1 MAKNVKSKKQVK
13 SKKVKKVVKK
23 VKTAKPAKKVIAK
36 SVKKQLAS
44 NKKTAQKAVKSNISQ
59 DKEIAKLK
67 EDIQKLKVK
76 NKDKKNTK
84 RVSEYNLFIR
94 KQINSGLTFEKAVK
108 EWNRYKKLE
117 LKNTRRPS
125 AYNQF
130 IGSQMRLGKTFTQAV
145 ALWKLAKAGKLGR
158 KGTTR
163 TITKVQY
170 KTRTIK
176 SKPKVITKVKRVST
190 KPKVITKIKYRT
202 KKVPVQNTKLVEKEV
217 DYDRIRAM
225 LSTLV
230 NTSSVSKT
238 DVSSKSISV
247 TDIKKAVSADDEE
260 IAFKLIQTYFIEIA
274 RFGLKKQ
281 LTLDEIIDAYIYSLA
296 RVKRNESNSLDEKVR
311 KAGLKK

>member
-1 MAKNVKSKKQVK
+1 M
-13 SKKVKKVVKK
+13 VKK
-23 VKTAKPAKKVIAK
+23 VKSKSPVKKANSKKIIKKSVDKKTVSK
-36 SVKKQLAS
+36 SVKKQLDS

-76 NKDKKNTK
+76 NKDKKNTR
-84 RVSEYNLFIR
+84 RVTEYNLFIR

-108 EWNRYKKLE
+108 EWNKYKKLE
-117 LKNTRRPS
+117 SKNTRRPS

-130 IGSQMRLGKTFTQAV
+130 IGSQMRLGKTFEESV
-145 ALWKLAKAGKLGR
+145 ALWRLAKSGKLGK

-163 TITKVQY
+163 TITKIKY
-170 KTRTIK
+170 KTRNIK
-176 SKPKVITKVKRVST
+176 SKPQVITKVKKVST

-202 KKVPVQNTKLVEKEV
+202 KKVPITTTKTVEKEI

-225 LSTLV
+225 LLTAV
-230 NTSSVSKT
+230 NTSTVSKNE
-238 DVSSKSISV
+238 VSSKSISV

-281 LTLDEIIDAYIYSLA
+281 LTLDEIIDSYIYSLA
-296 RVKRNESNSLDEKVR
+296 RVKRNESIGLDDKVK